1 MPVRSSS
8 TDAYW
13 PVSPIVCRT
22 WRASRTTSKPATRAD
37 PAVGGEQRGQDAHR
51 GRLAGAVRPEDA
63 EHGAFA
69 DGEVDAGEGLGGAES
84 LGQAF
89 GLDRVRV

>member
-13 PVSPIVCRT
+13 PVSPIVWRT
-22 WRASRTTSKPATRAD
+22 WRASRTTSKPAD
-37 PAVGGEQRGQDAHR
+37 PGRSAVGGDQRRQDAHR

-63 EHGAFA
+63 EHGPFR
-69 DGEVDAGEGLGGAES
+69 DGEVDAGERLGGAES

-89 GLDRVRV
+89 GLDRVRM